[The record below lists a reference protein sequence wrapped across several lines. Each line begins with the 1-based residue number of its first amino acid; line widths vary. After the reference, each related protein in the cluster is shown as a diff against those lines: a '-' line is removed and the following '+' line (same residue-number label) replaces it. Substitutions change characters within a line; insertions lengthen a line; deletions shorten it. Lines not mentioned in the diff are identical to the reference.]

1 MSSLVLFVDSPEA
14 TEKTQNIIA
23 NPVKKAGLPLLV
35 CKGIDKALEKLRN
48 QNGVGANS
56 ILVLLSSSL
65 EAPIE
70 TGRRLSEEA
79 AFAHFAFLTNGINT
93 GQIQQLKSFVASAGP
108 NWSIIDLASKNLHTL
123 FKEVVKSIQQSDREK
138 IEQSPLKL
146 AAIVES
152 SHDTIIGK
160 TLEGTIFS
168 WNAAAEEMYGYK
180 KEEVLGKS
188 ISIIVPPDRQ
198 DEVDGIL
205 KKLRKGEH
213 IEQYETTRRRKDGK
227 HINVSLTFSLIRD
240 ANGKVEGASVIA
252 RDITARKKA
261 EARFQ
266 LALEAAPSGIIMTD
280 DQGRITLVNSQIERY
295 FGYASDE
302 LIGQNVEM
310 LIPKAFRKEH
320 PKLREEFL
328 KKPETRWMGAGRD
341 LFAVRKDGSEF
352 PVEVGLNPIKTEHGI
367 EVLAVVVDI
376 TKRKRLEEERRNL
389 EKQLQHTQKLESLG
403 VLAGGIAHDF
413 NNLLTG
419 ILGNADLALMELS
432 PVSPIRKYVE
442 NIQKSSIRASDL
454 SNQMLA
460 YSGKGRFL
468 IQALDLNQVIEEM
481 THLLRVSISKTA
493 LLKYNLY
500 PGLPAMEGDATQ
512 IRQVIMNLITNASEA
527 INNKSGIISITTGVI
542 DCDAHYLRETF
553 FDEGLEEGFYVYVEV
568 ADSGVG
574 MDKETQNRIF
584 DPFYTTKVTGR
595 GLGLAA
601 VIGIVRGHK
610 GAIKV
615 YSEKGRG
622 TTFKL
627 LFPCSDKDAVKIPK
641 EAMTIGSY
649 RGEGTVLVVDDEDTV
664 RAVAR
669 NTLEMAGFEV
679 ITASD
684 GREGLKVFEEIKDQL
699 SLVIL
704 DLTMPHIG
712 GEEVYRKI
720 RRIKAGM
727 PVILISGYNEHE
739 LSNRFAGK
747 GLAGFIQ
754 KPLRPAM
761 LLTAVKR
768 ALEPKSE

>member
-1 MSSLVLFVDSPEA
+1 MSSFALFVEA
-14 TEKTQNIIA
+14 PGSAAQGQNR
-23 NPVKKAGLPLLV
+23 VKNLAKQAGLPMLV
-35 CKGIDKALEKLRN
+35 YTGLDKALQKLKS
-48 QNGVGANS
+48 QNGAGEGA
-56 ILVLLSSSL
+56 IFVLFSPDL
-65 EAPIE
+65 EDPIAAAH
-70 TGRRLSEEA
+70 RFKREA
-79 AFAHFAFLTNGINT
+79 DFANFVFLTNSANT
-93 GQIQQLKSFVASAGP
+93 GFIQQLRSFVAKAGSNWRIINPESNGLSEIFRKTAHILPSAESNEAG
-108 NWSIIDLASKNLHTL
+108 
-123 FKEVVKSIQQSDREK
+123 
-138 IEQSPLKL
+138 QSPLKL
-146 AAIVES
+146 ADIVES
-152 SHDTIIGK
+152 SHDAIIGK
-160 TLEGTIFS
+160 TLDGKIFS
-168 WNAAAEEMYGYK
+168 WNAAAEELYGYK
-180 KEEVLGKS
+180 KEEVIGKS
-188 ISIIVPPDRQ
+188 ISIIVPADRQ
-198 DEVDGIL
+198 TEVTKIL
-205 KKLRKGEH
+205 NKLRKGDH
-213 IEQYETTRRRKDGK
+213 IDQFETVRKKKSGK
-227 HINVSLTFSLIRD
+227 LIDVSLTFSSIRD
-240 ANGKVEGASVIA
+240 KNDKVVAASVIA
-252 RDITARKKA
+252 RDVTARKKA

-280 DQGRITLVNSQIERY
+280 GQGRITLVNSQIERY
-295 FGYASDE
+295 FGYSSDD
-302 LIGQNVEM
+302 LIGQNVEI
-310 LIPKAFRKEH
+310 LLPKSSRKEH
-320 PKLREEFL
+320 LNLRQEFL
-328 KKPETRWMGAGRD
+328 QAPETRSMGAGRD

-367 EVLAVVVDI
+367 EILAVVVDI
-376 TKRKRLEEERRNL
+376 TQRKRLEEERRNM
-389 EKQLQHTQKLESLG
+389 EEQLQHTQKLESLG

-432 PVSPIRKYVE
+432 PVSPIRKYIE
-442 NIQKSSIRASDL
+442 NIQKSAIRASDL

-493 LLKYNLY
+493 VLKYNLY
-500 PGLPAMEGDATQ
+500 AELPAMEGDATQ

-527 INNKSGIISITTGVI
+527 ISNKSGIISITTGVI
-542 DCDAHYLRETF
+542 DCDAHYLAETF
-553 FDEGLEEGFYVYVEV
+553 FDEGLEEGFYVYLEV

-574 MDKETQNRIF
+574 MDRETQSKIF

-627 LFPCSDKDAVKIPK
+627 LFPCSDKDAVKIPH
-641 EAMTIGSY
+641 EAMTIGNY
-649 RGEGTVLVVDDEDTV
+649 HGEGKVLVADDEDSV

-669 NTLEMAGFEV
+669 STLERAGFEV
-679 ITASD
+679 VTAPD
-684 GREGLKVFEEIKDQL
+684 GREGLKMFEEMKDQL

-712 GEEVYRKI
+712 GEELYRKI
-720 RRIKAGM
+720 RRIKAEM

-739 LSNRFAGK
+739 LSSRFAGK

-754 KPLRPAM
+754 KPLRPAI
-761 LLTAVKR
+761 LLTSVKR
-768 ALEPKSE
+768 ALELNNK